1 MEVPES
7 SIEYNIKAQ
16 SALLGILSFFTTK
29 VHIYN
34 YDFDLQSAYHVQ

>member
-7 SIEYNIKAQ
+7 SIEQ